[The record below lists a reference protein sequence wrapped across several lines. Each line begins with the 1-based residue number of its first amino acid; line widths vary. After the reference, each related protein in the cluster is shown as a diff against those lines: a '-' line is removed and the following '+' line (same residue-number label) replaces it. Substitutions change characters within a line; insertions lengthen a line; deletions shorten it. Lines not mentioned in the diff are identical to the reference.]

1 MVKSEDISFS
11 REAGRENSF
20 QGALVDDISSSAK
33 RPIFS
38 KEDHD
43 FAYPSCTRKES
54 DSSRLGVEGLSNTP
68 LVVLDDLLPNN
79 ITLLSSDKAD
89 AYYES
94 ARSLHSQSSVILGDS
109 RTSPN
114 ETTPLDPSSETTN
127 TRSAKLMGKLFQN
140 IILCKVLTSFQ
151 RNLISTMMVVHG
163 VLALRVLMRNGLDDI
178 VKNMV

>member
-1 MVKSEDISFS
+1 MVKSEDIYSS
-11 REAGRENSF
+11 GGRENSF
-20 QGALVDDISSSAK
+20 QGVDGIYSST
-33 RPIFS
+33 PIYSFG
-38 KEDHD
+38 KENHD
-43 FAYPSCTRKES
+43 FAYPSYTRKES

-68 LVVLDDLLPNN
+68 IVVLDGLPNN

-94 ARSLHSQSSVILGDS
+94 ARSLHSQSSVISGDS
-109 RTSPN
+109 ITSPN

-140 IILCKVLTSFQ
+140 ILLCKVLTSYQ

-163 VLALRVLMRNGLDDI
+163 VLALSVLMRNGLDDI